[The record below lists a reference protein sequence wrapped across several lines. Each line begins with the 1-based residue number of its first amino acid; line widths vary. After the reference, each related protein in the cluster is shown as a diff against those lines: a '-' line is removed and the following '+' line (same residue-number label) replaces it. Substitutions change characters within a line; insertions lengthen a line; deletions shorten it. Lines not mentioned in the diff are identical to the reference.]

1 MGETS
6 TCSHRE
12 ASGRRALNFRETVP
26 RRLLFGL
33 LLSPTSLGTR
43 FRSALDLAS
52 DRALESALESAL
64 ARSARLSLALAL
76 KTLVHMSH
84 AWQLALAWP
93 CVYSVLS
100 ALSLMSGCMFR
111 QLAIARPCVYS
122 VYLSALGSPNCLAAC
137 SVLSLQSIVVHKSE
151 LLIHANRNYRYRSHG
166 IAARPPLS
174 HRGTARGASRRRRMA
189 VHVAASPPSRTA
201 STDEFLLFK
210 GCSRASS

>member
-1 MGETS
+1 MCNEVAGKHNEMGETS
-6 TCSHRE
+6 TCSRRE

-84 AWQLALAWP
+84 VWQLALAWP

-100 ALSLMSGCMFR
+100 ALSLMFMAACSGSWLSLGPAYTLCTSRRSAVAQLSGCM
-111 QLAIARPCVYS
+111 LGLESTVY
-122 VYLSALGSPNCLAAC
+122 C
-137 SVLSLQSIVVHKSE
+137 
-151 LLIHANRNYRYRSHG
+151 
-166 IAARPPLS
+166 
-174 HRGTARGASRRRRMA
+174 GT
-189 VHVAASPPSRTA
+189 
-201 STDEFLLFK
+201 
-210 GCSRASS
+210 

>member
-1 MGETS
+1 MCNEVAGKHNEMGETS
-6 TCSHRE
+6 TCSRRE

-84 AWQLALAWP
+84 AWQLALARP

-122 VYLSALGSPNCLAAC
+122 VYLSALGSPMSGCMFGLESTVYC
-137 SVLSLQSIVVHKSE
+137 GTYDKSE
-151 LLIHANRNYRYRSHG
+151 LFLLIHANQNYCSHG
-166 IAARPPLS
+166 
-174 HRGTARGASRRRRMA
+174 
-189 VHVAASPPSRTA
+189 
-201 STDEFLLFK
+201 
-210 GCSRASS
+210 

>member
-1 MGETS
+1 MCNEVAGKHNEMGETS
-6 TCSHRE
+6 TCSRRE

-84 AWQLALAWP
+84 AWQLALAQP

-111 QLAIARPCVYS
+111 QLALARPCVYS
-122 VYLSALGSPNCLAAC
+122 VSLGALAHVWLHVLGALAYVWLHVQ
-137 SVLSLQSIVVHKSE
+137 SSLEPTVYCGVQ
-151 LLIHANRNYRYRSHG
+151 
-166 IAARPPLS
+166 
-174 HRGTARGASRRRRMA
+174 
-189 VHVAASPPSRTA
+189 
-201 STDEFLLFK
+201 
-210 GCSRASS
+210 

>member
-1 MGETS
+1 MRP
-6 TCSHRE
+6 C
-12 ASGRRALNFRETVP
+12 L
-26 RRLLFGL
+26 RLLFGL

-84 AWQLALAWP
+84 AWQLALARP

-100 ALSLMSGCMFR
+100 ALSLMSGCMCSGSWLSLGPAYTLCTSR
-111 QLAIARPCVYS
+111 RSARP
-122 VYLSALGSPNCLAAC
+122 CLAAC

-151 LLIHANRNYRYRSHG
+151 LLIHGFSDGSSHLAMEPRPYRSHTG
-166 IAARPPLS
+166 MRMGDRRASTPVSHGPRPLADDGGH
-174 HRGTARGASRRRRMA
+174 HRT
-189 VHVAASPPSRTA
+189 RTA
-201 STDEFLLFK
+201 STTITTT
-210 GCSRASS
+210 SSY